1 MKDYLVDREA
11 LSKIAD
17 SLIAQKY
24 PNQPTGAHAEL
35 HAKISEELDEQIT
48 TAVFSNLSESDLDT
62 LNKLLD
68 QKSSTET
75 DFRNF
80 FKSASLD
87 LSKITSEAIHEYGEH
102 FLEGGR
108 NA

>member
-11 LSKIAD
+11 LSKISD

-35 HAKISEELDEQIT
+35 HTKISGELDEQIT
-48 TAVFSNLSESDLDT
+48 TAIFGNLSESDLDT

-80 FKSASLD
+80 FKSANLD
-87 LSKITSEAIHEYGEH
+87 LPKITSEVIRKYGEH
-102 FLEGGR
+102 FLEGGH

>member
-1 MKDYLVDREA
+1 MKDYLVDRET

-17 SLIAQKY
+17 GLIAQKY
-24 PNQPTGAHAEL
+24 PNQPTGAHAKL

-80 FKSASLD
+80 FKSVNLD
-87 LSKITSEAIHEYGEH
+87 LPKITSEVIRKYSEH
-102 FLEGGR
+102 FLEGGHD
-108 NA
+108 A